1 MSRPFGVAL
10 AQPEHL
16 HYSGMTMDHQKTIH
30 DQFTRQAV
38 VFSSAPSMADPEAI
52 RLLIE
57 AGRATGTHRSLDVAC
72 GPGLVALAFAS
83 VVRSAVGLDTT
94 QAMLDRARELQH
106 QQKVA
111 NTEWVLGEA
120 YALPFSDDSF
130 DIVTCRFAFHHMLQ
144 PSATLAEMLR
154 VARPGGR
161 LVLCDAVA
169 SEHSEKALSFNA
181 FERMR
186 DPSTVRFLT
195 ASELRGL
202 FRDALLPVE
211 AERAYRV
218 PTELEALLGTSF
230 PAKEDLPKLR
240 AAVETSLSDDGLG
253 MNTRLRGG
261 RIILDYMALI
271 LSAQKPV

>member
-1 MSRPFGVAL
+1 
-10 AQPEHL
+10 
-16 HYSGMTMDHQKTIH
+16 MTMDHQETIH

-38 VFSSAPSMADPEAI
+38 AFSNAPSMADADAI

-72 GPGLVALAFAS
+72 GPGLVALAFAR

-94 QAMLDRARELQH
+94 QAMLDRARELQR
-106 QQKVA
+106 QRKIT

-120 YALPFSDDSF
+120 YALPFPDGSF
-130 DIVTCRFAFHHMLQ
+130 DVVTCRFAFHHLLQ
-144 PSATLAEMLR
+144 PSVALSEMLR

-169 SEHSEKALSFNA
+169 SEHSAKALSFNA

-202 FRDALLPVE
+202 FRDALLPIE
-211 AERAYRV
+211 TERAYRV
-218 PTELEALLGTSF
+218 PTEMEALLGASF
-230 PAKEDLPKLR
+230 PAKEDIAKLR
-240 AAVETSLSDDGLG
+240 AAAQASLSDDGLG
-253 MNTRLRGG
+253 MNTRRRGD
-261 RIILDYMALI
+261 RIILDYTALI
-271 LSAQKPV
+271 LSARKPV